1 MVGGALVGR
10 AVVGGALVG
19 ETVVGGALEGG
30 VLEAGELEGEDGATD
45 GVTTTTG
52 GEARYC
58 GGPPAAAC
66 QAANVA
72 GPVELACA
80 GPYVK
85 VTGEPDT
92 RLSAGAPTGPRAV
105 QPLGTVTPTDPLGL
119 APQLPAV

>member
-10 AVVGGALVG
+10 AVVGGV
-19 ETVVGGALEGG
+19 LEGG
-30 VLEAGELEGEDGATD
+30 VLEGGVLEGGELEGEDGATD

-85 VTGEPDT
+85 VTGEPGT
-92 RLSAGAPTGPRAV
+92 RLSAAAPTGPRAV